1 MSLRDDTYDPEYPVL
16 EKGDVAYISNPGNGL
31 TDNNRGLYCVIEEYN
46 PTGYYGSAGYRMS
59 KYEHDLVAHNYE
71 KDWVGVRTFGENP
84 LVLFNINEEAAT
96 NEDKQV
102 VESALDKQ
110 VSGTH
115 YKGCKIQP
123 IEYIHANGLDY
134 FQGNVVKYVTRHK
147 DKNGKADIEKAIHY
161 LELILELQY
170 GE

>member
-46 PTGYYGSAGYRMS
+46 PTGYYGSAGYRVS

-115 YKGCKIQP
+115 YKGSKIQP